1 MSSAVLTMPDDVV
14 CSSDVVS
21 PATKVLATITDYPSF
36 LFALR
41 ARVAERQ
48 IAISSDEAAH
58 VAGLSDRR
66 LSQIL
71 SLRTLRNIGSVRRI
85 GMTSLAP
92 VLGLLGVQLL
102 MVEDPEA
109 IKRFCSRIKLRNS
122 NLVHTSVVHHTQTIK
137 FLKAIGKKGGRAR
150 MHTMDAK
157 QRSAS
162 ARNAARARWRKPK
175 VARRRHIRKDADA
188 TAAKSAQ

>member
-1 MSSAVLTMPDDVV
+1 MSSAGMTIPDDVV
-14 CSSDVVS
+14 CSADSIP

-41 ARVAERQ
+41 AQVAERQ
-48 IAISSDEAAH
+48 IAISSDEAAQ

-66 LSQIL
+66 LTQIL
-71 SLRTLRNIGSVRRI
+71 SLRTLRNIGSARRI
-85 GMTSLAP
+85 GITSLGP

-150 MHTMDAK
+150 MQKLH
-157 QRSAS
+157 AS
-162 ARNAARARWRKPK
+162 RRLVEHQRNAALARWRKHRK
-175 VARRRHIRKDADA
+175 VV
-188 TAAKSAQ
+188 AAA